1 MIGKQIHHYNILEKL
16 GEGGMGVVYKAED
29 TKLKRTV
36 ALKFLPLQT
45 MAGEEEK
52 ARSMHEAQAA
62 AALDHP
68 NICTVHEIN
77 EADGQT
83 YIAMAYVE
91 GLSLQDVVAASL
103 VGAQGKAGTR
113 PAASTLDEILDYTI
127 QIAEGLQAAHE
138 RKIVHRDIKPANI
151 LLTKKGH
158 VRITDF
164 GLAKL
169 AGRTQLTKEGVSM
182 GTVAYM
188 SPEQT
193 QGTDV
198 DHRTDIWA
206 LGVVL
211 YEMVTGRQ
219 PFQGDYEQAVL
230 YSIMNEDPEPIT
242 ALRTG
247 VPMELERIVN
257 KALKKDPAE
266 RYQRLDEMLVDL
278 EGVSAE
284 PKVASDR
291 ALSKQTRK
299 TPLRVG
305 LFFLVALMV
314 GSGFFYWRQ
323 SPSDSPGPS
332 QVSVQRLA
340 VLPFTNIRQDPETDF
355 LGFALADQII
365 GSLSYLKNIL
375 VRPSSS
381 IRRYQDQTLDRQTAG
396 ADLKVD
402 IILTGNYLKEAN
414 TIRLN
419 IELVEVDANE
429 MLWREAIEVEYEN
442 AFALQDIVSEKVIER
457 LKLQLS
463 KDERARMKSDVSQN
477 PLAYEYYLRGL
488 AYPSTSEGDLL
499 AIKMLNKSI
508 QLDSSYAPAFAE
520 LGFRRQRF
528 GNFGLAG
535 GQEIRR
541 AEKAYQR
548 ALSLNNELLDALFNL
563 SNLYTEMGRTETAV
577 ELARRMLTI
586 NPNSALAHFSLGY
599 VYRYA
604 GMLEESKKEF
614 DRALAIDP
622 GNRRFG
628 SAGLTYVSLGK
639 YEKALKVY
647 NLDKGSSLAL
657 AWTAR
662 ILHLQGEE
670 QKALETWNTL
680 QAQEHSGSTFSFY
693 STVRLALVAGETEKA
708 RTAITE
714 LEQANP
720 ADAEVWFLV
729 AEMYGLLGDAVS
741 TARALEEGVN
751 RGYFNYPWMISYSY
765 FDRVRSAPEFQ
776 RVLEMAKV
784 RHEAF
789 KLKFFSE

>member
-52 ARSMHEAQAA
+52 ARFMHEAQAA

-242 ALRTG
+242 GLRTG

-419 IELVEVDANE
+419 IELVDVDANE

-457 LKLQLS
+457 LKLQFS
-463 KDERARMKSDVSQN
+463 QDERARMRSDVSQN
-477 PLAYEYYLRGL
+477 PLAYEYYLRSIS
-488 AYPSTSEGDLL
+488 YPSTTAGDLL
-499 AIKMLNKSI
+499 AIEMLTNSI
-508 QLDSSYAPAFAE
+508 QLDSSYAPAFSE
-520 LGFRRQRF
+520 LGFRRQRH
-528 GNFGLAG
+528 GNYGLAG
-535 GQEIRR
+535 AQEISK
-541 AEKAYQR
+541 AEQAYQH
-548 ALSLNNELLDALFNL
+548 ALSLNDELLDVL
-563 SNLYTEMGRTETAV
+563 SHLSGLYTEMGRTEKAV
-577 ELARRMLTI
+577 ELARRMFTI
-586 NPNSALAHFSLGY
+586 NPNSAQAHFSLGY

-604 GMLEESKKEF
+604 GMLEESEKMF

-622 GNRRFG
+622 GNRRFR
-628 SAGLTYVSLGK
+628 SAGITYACLGK
-639 YEKALKVY
+639 YDIAVPAF
-647 NLDKGSSLAL
+647 NL
-657 AWTAR
+657 
-662 ILHLQGEE
+662 
-670 QKALETWNTL
+670 
-680 QAQEHSGSTFSFY
+680 
-693 STVRLALVAGETEKA
+693 
-708 RTAITE
+708 
-714 LEQANP
+714 
-720 ADAEVWFLV
+720 
-729 AEMYGLLGDAVS
+729 
-741 TARALEEGVN
+741 
-751 RGYFNYPWMISYSY
+751 
-765 FDRVRSAPEFQ
+765 
-776 RVLEMAKV
+776 
-784 RHEAF
+784 
-789 KLKFFSE
+789 